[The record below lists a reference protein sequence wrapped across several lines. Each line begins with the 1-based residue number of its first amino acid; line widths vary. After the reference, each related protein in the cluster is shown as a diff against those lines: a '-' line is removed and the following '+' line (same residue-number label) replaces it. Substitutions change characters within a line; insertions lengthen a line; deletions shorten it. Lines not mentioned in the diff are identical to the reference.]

1 MLGFPTLFG
10 VAALLAGVSAGDP
23 FFIVQHGTA
32 TFTTR
37 VDPIVNP
44 GTISTHVHTV
54 VGSSSFKNEY
64 TYENNRNGKCT
75 TANVIED
82 KSNYWAPQLYHKYD
96 NGTFELVR
104 MNRVNTSG
112 PDEEVHEFPE
122 GFKMLA
128 GSSKRSTYDDN
139 DYTNKA
145 ISYTCLD
152 YSGPGK
158 PDTREFPEYSCPQ
171 DLRANI
177 FFPNCWDGVNNWLE
191 GSKHVAYPASG
202 GFDSGGPCPATHPK
216 RIMSL
221 FYEFHFSDKYEYKA
235 GARVW
240 ANGDDV
246 GYSSHGDFT
255 NGWPTGLFPKVFE
268 AGSSCDVGFSIEKCP
283 VLEPI
288 FTGGGGDTCTP
299 DDPSVIIDEE
309 VGENG
314 LLTALPGNNPLWSAN
329 GAPATNNASSF
340 SSVNSTTPSTSAS
353 AASSATSKV
362 PTTSSATLLVT
373 PIGAIQ
379 SSAPS
384 STSSSSVIGEI
395 HLSPTP
401 TEGASAGGQCKA
413 KKRRLSAQF

>member
-1 MLGFPTLFG
+1 MI
-10 VAALLAGVSAGDP
+10 A
-23 FFIVQHGTA
+23 
-32 TFTTR
+32 R
-37 VDPIVNP
+37 
-44 GTISTHVHTV
+44 
-54 VGSSSFKNEY
+54 
-64 TYENNRNGKCT
+64 CT

-82 KSNYWAPQLYHKYD
+82 KSNYWAPQLYRKHD

-104 MNRVNTSG
+104 MNRVNTYYIMRRSG

-158 PDTREFPEYSCPQ
+158 PDTHGVFAPVPLADTALADCVSFQGFPEYSCPQ
-171 DLRANI
+171 DLRANL

-191 GSKHVAYPASG
+191 GSKHVSYPASG
-202 GFDSGGPCPATHPK
+202 GHDSGGPCPATHPK
-216 RIMSL
+216 RLMSL
-221 FYEFHFSDKYEYKA
+221 FYEFHFTDNYEYTL

-246 GYSSHGDFT
+246 GYSAHGDFT

-268 AGSSCDVGFSIEKCP
+268 AGSSCDVGFSIEDCP

-288 FTGGGGDTCTP
+288 FTHSGGGTCSP
-299 DDPSVIIDEE
+299 DNPSVIIDEE
-309 VGENG
+309 VGESG
-314 LLTALPGNNPLWSAN
+314 LLTALPGNNPLWSIN
-329 GAPATNNASSF
+329 GAPAASNSTATSSSSSAPGASST
-340 SSVNSTTPSTSAS
+340 SQTSA
-353 AASSATSKV
+353 A
-362 PTTSSATLLVT
+362 PTSSGPSAIVN

-379 SSAPS
+379 SPAPV
-384 STSSSSVIGEI
+384 SSSSVSVIGDV
-395 HLSPTP
+395 HLSPAP
-401 TEGASAGGQCKA
+401 TQDASAGHCKA
-413 KKRRLSAQF
+413 KKRRLAAQF